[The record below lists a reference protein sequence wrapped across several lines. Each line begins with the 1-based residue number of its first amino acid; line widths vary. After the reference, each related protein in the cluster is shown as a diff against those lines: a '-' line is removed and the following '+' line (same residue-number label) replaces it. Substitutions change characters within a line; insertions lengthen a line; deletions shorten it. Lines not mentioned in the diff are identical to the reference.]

1 MNRPRRIFLIGFSGT
16 GKSRVAALVADMLGW
31 RALDTD
37 ALVEEEAGL
46 SIPEIFRRRGEAWF
60 RAAEARALARAA
72 ALEEV
77 VVATGGGIVLRPEN
91 RRLLAQGLVVCLE
104 ALPQTILE
112 RLRGEKTSERPLLEG
127 PDPLRRIVALKAQRQ
142 HLYALADHTVHT
154 DHLSPGEVAQ
164 EVVQAWHRLASA
176 PYRPERLDAEVLF
189 PGAACVVA
197 VPSGPY
203 PVYMDWDL
211 LDRLGELVA
220 PIASRAFLISD
231 ERVMALHGER
241 ALASLRE
248 AGLAVT
254 ATAVPVGEEHKS
266 LETASRLYDWLVAHR
281 AERGDA
287 LVALGGGMVTDLAG
301 FVAATYARGMPLVH
315 VPTTLLAMVDA
326 AVGGKVAVNHPKAK
340 NMVGAFYQPRLVACD
355 LSTLATLS
363 PRERAAG
370 WAETIKHALIGDP
383 ALLALL
389 EEEAEALLAL
399 APGPTLEAVRR
410 SVAVKAAV
418 VAEDEREES
427 GRRAVLNYGHT
438 VGHALEAA
446 TGYSRFLHGEAVSV
460 GMMAAAHLGVR
471 LGLTPE
477 PLRERQRRLLAR
489 FGLPTAAEGVPRAAL
504 WEALS
509 LDKKVRRGALRWVL
523 LQDVGL
529 PLVTADVPLPLVE
542 EALDSVL
549 EG

>member
-1 MNRPRRIFLIGFSGT
+1 MKRPRRIFLIGFSGT
-16 GKSRVAALVADMLGW
+16 GKSRVAALVARILGW
-31 RALDTD
+31 QAIDTD

-46 SIPEIFRRRGEAWF
+46 PIPEIFRRRGEAWF
-60 RAAEARALARAA
+60 REAEARALERAA
-72 ALEEV
+72 AQEGV
-77 VVATGGGIVLRPEN
+77 VVATGGGIVLRPQN

-104 ALPQTILE
+104 ARPQTILQ
-112 RLRGEKTSERPLLEG
+112 RLQEDQASERPLLQG
-127 PDPLRRIVALKAQRQ
+127 PQPLRRIAALKAQRQ

-154 DHLSPGEVAQ
+154 DHLSPEEVAR
-164 EVVQAWHRLASA
+164 EVVRAWRRLGAA
-176 PYRPERLDAEVLF
+176 PRRPERLDVQALF
-189 PGAACVVA
+189 PEAACVVA

-203 PVYMDWDL
+203 PVYVGWGL

-220 PIASRAFLISD
+220 PLSSRVFLVSD
-231 ERVMALHGER
+231 ERVLPIHGER
-241 ALASLRE
+241 ALASLKG
-248 AGLAVT
+248 AGLQVV

-266 LETASRLYDWLVAHR
+266 LDTAARLYDWLIEHR
-281 AERGDA
+281 AERGEV

-326 AVGGKVAVNHPKAK
+326 AVGGKVAVNHPRAK

-363 PRERAAG
+363 PRERVAG

-383 ALLALL
+383 SLLDLLEREVGALL
-389 EEEAEALLAL
+389 EL

-446 TGYSRFLHGEAVSV
+446 TAYSRFLHGEAVSI
-460 GMMAAAHLGVR
+460 GMMSAAYLGVR
-471 LGLTPE
+471 MGLTPT
-477 PLRERQRRLLAR
+477 PLLERQRRLLER
-489 FGLPTAAEGVPRAAL
+489 FGLPTVARDVPRDALWAAL
-504 WEALS
+504 A
-509 LDKKVRRGALRWVL
+509 LDKKVRQGALRWVL

-529 PLVTADVPLPLVE
+529 PLVTTDVPLPLVE
-542 EALDSVL
+542 EAIDSVL